1 MRADLQQFL
10 QGAVHGGIAF
20 LHVGCAATQYVHTVC
35 CAVQRIA
42 HIVHALADLLGVCR
56 LSGSAL
62 RNLVDRGIDCG
73 NRLSDTVKIARKS
86 SGEFIHLLHGT
97 VDIGNDPGE
106 AYHNGMHRSGNF
118 ADFIGSV
125 YQLRGDIKIQPA
137 FSHLIQIADH
147 TKQCSGNQTYD

>member
-20 LHVGCAATQYVHTVC
+20 LHVGSTAAQSINTVC
-35 CAVQRIA
+35 RTAQCIA
-42 HIVHALADLLGVCR
+42 HLVHAFADFLGIRR

-86 SGEFIHLLHGT
+86 SGEFIHLLYGT